1 MIPDDLPTPAMI
13 PEDDPPTPG
22 EARRRVELFLADDR
36 LTQAEREV
44 ALDWLAERGFP
55 IPSGDP
61 SRRAGSDGGD
71 GREEMIGR
79 AGLVIE
85 LHGLTSW
92 ARASVPPMVGELMDL
107 ALDVAGDV
115 RRLLREDG

>member
-1 MIPDDLPTPAMI
+1 MIPD
-13 PEDDPPTPG
+13 DDPPTPG
-22 EARRRVELFLADDR
+22 EARRRVELYLDDER
-36 LTQAEREV
+36 LSSAEREV
-44 ALDWLAERGFP
+44 ALDWLSKNPATGRASP
-55 IPSGDP
+55 APDP
-61 SRRAGSDGGD
+61 TGPE

-79 AGLVIE
+79 ARLVIE